1 MTAAFER
8 PWRIGDEGNIVVN
21 ADGKRVLRIEIEGA
35 ARDVETAVAALI
47 VVAVNEYDPAHTDRE
62 TIAAIEQLTLF
73 KGASVTIFAADLD
86 APSDDRLRAIDCV
99 SEWACFRN
107 RRFYGATIAEAA
119 AAAVKA
125 RKAAAVE

>member
-1 MTAAFER
+1 MTAAFGR
-8 PWRIGDEGNIVVN
+8 PWRIGGRGNIVVN

-35 ARDVETAVAALI
+35 ACDVEAAVAALI

-62 TIAAIEQLTLF
+62 TLAAIKQLTLL

-86 APSDDRLRAIDCV
+86 APGDDRLRAIDCV
-99 SEWACFRN
+99 SEWPCSRN
-107 RRFYGATIAEAA
+107 RRFYGATITEAL

-125 RKAAAVE
+125 RKAAEAR